1 MYMNYPNLEYENRLR
16 EKGVKIIAGVDEA
29 GRGAWAGPV
38 VAGAVILPEGI
49 DIPELKDSKLLTPKK
64 RDYLYDVIIEKS
76 LFWSAGIVG
85 ADIIDMYGISEANQ
99 EAVNKAIAGL
109 KITPDFLLIDF
120 LPKKKVEIINNLPHY
135 LIIKGDKKVVSIAA
149 ASVIAKVTRDR
160 MMGDYDE
167 KFSEY
172 GFGSHKG
179 YGTKKHKEAIFSSGL
194 CPIHRRSYKPMS
206 EIT

>member
-1 MYMNYPNLEYENRLR
+1 MYMNYPNLEYENKLR
-16 EKGVKIIAGVDEA
+16 EKGIKVVAGVDEA

-49 DIPELKDSKLLTPKK
+49 DIPELKDSKLLTSKK

-76 LFWSAGIVG
+76 LFWSVGIVG

-99 EAVNKAIAGL
+99 EAVNKSIAGL
-109 KITPDFLLIDF
+109 KTIPEFLLIDF
-120 LPKKKVEIINNLPHY
+120 LPKKEVQIINNLPHY

-160 MMGDYDE
+160 MMKNYEERFPDY
-167 KFSEY
+167 
-172 GFGSHKG
+172 GLGAHKG
-179 YGTKKHKEAIFSSGL
+179 YGTKKH
-194 CPIHRRSYKPMS
+194 R
-206 EIT
+206 

>member
-1 MYMNYPNLEYENRLR
+1 MNYPNLEYENKLR
-16 EKGVKIIAGVDEA
+16 TKGIKLIGGVDEA

-38 VAGAVILPEGI
+38 VAGSVILPEDI
-49 DIPELKDSKLLTPKK
+49 DIPDLKDSKLLTPKK
-64 RDYLYDVIIEKS
+64 RDYLYDVIIEKAIS
-76 LFWSAGIVG
+76 WSVGVVG

-109 KITPDFLLIDF
+109 KIVPEFLLIDF
-120 LPKKKVEIINNLPHY
+120 LPKKDVQIINNLPHY

-160 MMGDYDE
+160 IMNDYEEIFLD
-167 KFSEY
+167 Y
-172 GFGSHKG
+172 GFASHKG
-179 YGTKKHKEAIFSSGL
+179 YGTKKHREAIFSSGL
-194 CPIHRRSYKPMS
+194 CSIHRRSYRPMS

>member
-1 MYMNYPNLEYENRLR
+1 MYMNYPNLEYENKLR
-16 EKGVKIIAGVDEA
+16 EKGIKVVAGVDEA

-49 DIPELKDSKLLTPKK
+49 DIPELKDSKLLTSKK
-64 RDYLYDVIIEKS
+64 RDYLYDVIIEKAIS
-76 LFWSAGIVG
+76 WSVGVVG

-109 KITPDFLLIDF
+109 KIVPEFLLIDF
-120 LPKKKVEIINNLPHY
+120 LPKKDVQIINNLPHY

-160 MMGDYDE
+160 MMKNYEERFPDY
-167 KFSEY
+167 
-172 GFGSHKG
+172 GLGAHKG
-179 YGTKKHKEAIFSSGL
+179 YGTKKHREAIFAKGL
-194 CPIHRRSYKPMS
+194 CSIHRRSYKPMS